1 MKQNVY
7 TPLIQHSDEV
17 FSRETPHTNVFLGGT
32 IENGDSFEWQQALI
46 DTLDWIEF
54 KHQVNIFNPRR
65 DNWPS
70 SDEHNEID
78 KQINW
83 ELEHLERADIIVMN
97 ILEDSKSPISLMEIG
112 LFART
117 GKLIVFCPEEFYR
130 YDNVRKVCERY
141 DIKLYNT
148 NDVAFIADKLT
159 KMIGVDNDAM
169 DNKRV

>member
-1 MKQNVY
+1 
-7 TPLIQHSDEV
+7 
-17 FSRETPHTNVFLGGT
+17 
-32 IENGDSFEWQQALI
+32 
-46 DTLDWIEF
+46 
-54 KHQVNIFNPRR
+54 
-65 DNWPS
+65 
-70 SDEHNEID
+70 
-78 KQINW
+78 
-83 ELEHLERADIIVMN
+83 
-97 ILEDSKSPISLMEIG
+97 MEIG